1 MKIAT
6 GNYSVKGPEWKFV
19 SEDAKS
25 IVRELLCMEPRRRL
39 TATAALAHPWM
50 TGGEAAVP
58 STALP
63 ASQGGLRAYAERM
76 KLPVRVYP
84 AGAYLILQDE
94 LATEVLLIRRGR
106 CDIIFRDA
114 PGADGGGNAIL
125 RLIAQRGPGEFV
137 GEMGLLMNDAGQIVL
152 PDALNAAATAALEA
166 GQVVV
171 PISEDQPHADATSP
185 VAEKSAELR
194 AGGRRTASV
203 RAVGEVEVLVLRPQS
218 LCWVLANDNGVRQE
232 LCAAIR
238 LRQRELHA
246 ARELNASERAAAHAH
261 EVRAA

>member
-1 MKIAT
+1 M
-6 GNYSVKGPEWKFV
+6 KGPEWVWV
-19 SEDAKS
+19 SEGAKL
-25 IVRELLCMEPRRRL
+25 IVKELLCMQPRHRL
-39 TATAALAHPWM
+39 TATAALEHPWM
-50 TGGEAAVP
+50 MRGESGVP
-58 STALP
+58 ATALP
-63 ASQGGLRAYAERM
+63 ALQSGLRAYAERM
-76 KLPVRVYP
+76 KLPVRVYR
-84 AGAYLILQDE
+84 AGEYLILQDE

-114 PGADGGGNAIL
+114 PSANGGDAIL

>member
-19 SEDAKS
+19 SEDAKM

-39 TATAALAHPWM
+39 TATAALEHSWM
-50 TGGEAAVP
+50 TGGESGVP

-76 KLPVRVYP
+76 KLPVRVYR
-84 AGAYLILQDE
+84 AGEYLILQDE

-114 PGADGGGNAIL
+114 PSASGGDAIL

-137 GEMGLLMNDAGQIVL
+137 GEMGLLMDDAGEIVL
-152 PDALNAAATAALEA
+152 PDALNEAATAALAAA
-166 GQVVV
+166 G
-171 PISEDQPHADATSP
+171 PAAAPASEEQPPVNGTAP
-185 VAEKSAELR
+185 VAAKSGELR

-203 RAVGEVEVLVLRPQS
+203 RAVGEVEVVVLRAQA
-218 LCWVLANDNGVRQE
+218 LRWVLANDNGVRQE
-232 LCAAIR
+232 LCAAIK

-246 ARELNASERAAAHAH
+246 ARELNASERAAAAG
-261 EVRAA
+261 ATK